1 MENSGKIKLSERR
14 KRQLL
19 IGLAV
24 VVFILILLFHRPAA
38 YHPVYIRSDNSIS
51 MYLTNELLPAIY
63 NGSQRGEP
71 FEVVVTQGGINEVVR
86 RHKDSRSRFSKPM
99 VVFSPGKILLM
110 GTVNLGGMRFVA
122 SFIVEPRIS
131 EPNSVNLRLTKIKI
145 GALSITPF
153 ARRLAKRIYGEQIA
167 AAETQDIS
175 GLVIR
180 MLLNDEPVDSFFSIE
195 GRMIKVEKMT
205 VAEGKVTLRLVPAKK

>member
-1 MENSGKIKLSERR
+1 LENSGKIKLSERR